1 MNNILNK
8 NLDLN
13 GKKVLLRVDLNV
25 PMTNGAIT
33 ETSRIEKIMPT
44 INLLVEKQA
53 KIIIMSHIGRPK
65 GKVVGGMSLKPIS
78 EKLSFLLNRK
88 VLFNKD
94 IISENTLLEINKIS
108 NGSIIMLENI
118 RFNEGEETNDRE
130 FSKKISTLGDIY
142 VNDAFSCSHRSHASV
157 EGITKY
163 IPSYFGL
170 QITEEINALKK
181 ITSEIKKPVSLI
193 IGGSKI
199 STKIKIINNLIKKF
213 NNIIIVGGMANTM
226 LKHTG
231 INVGKSICE
240 YGCGPLI
247 KEIIENS
254 KKYNCEI
261 TIPKDVVVSKSL
273 SGGGKEKN
281 INEVDE
287 NEMILDIGS
296 KTISAIETIIN
307 NSETIL
313 WNGPAGYFE
322 NPNFQNGT
330 KEILKLISKKTKNDN
345 IFSVAGGGET
355 VAAINKFK
363 KFDSFTF
370 VSTAGGAFLEYL
382 EGKTLPGIKAL
393 NSNVRTK

>member
-1 MNNILNK
+1 MKNILNK
-8 NLDLN
+8 NLDLK

-65 GKVVGGMSLKPIS
+65 AKVVEGMSLKPIS

-231 INVGKSICE
+231 VNVGKSICE
-240 YGCGPLI
+240 YECGPLI

-261 TIPKDVVVSKSL
+261 TIPKDVIVSESL
-273 SGGGKEKN
+273 NGSGKEKN
-281 INEVDE
+281 INEIDE

-296 KTISAIETIIN
+296 KTISSIEKIIN
-307 NSETIL
+307 NSETVL

-382 EGKTLPGIKAL
+382 EGKTLPAIKAL
-393 NSNVRTK
+393 NQNV

>member
-1 MNNILNK
+1 MNNILNQ
-8 NLDLN
+8 NLVLK

-25 PMTNGAIT
+25 PIKNGAIT
-33 ETSRIEKIMPT
+33 ETSRIKKVIPT
-44 INLLVEKQA
+44 IKLLIEKQA
-53 KIIIMSHIGRPK
+53 KIIILSHIGRPK
-65 GKVVGGMSLKPIS
+65 GKVTKEMSLEPIS
-78 EKLSFLLNRK
+78 KKLASLLNK
-88 VLFNKD
+88 EVLFNKNL
-94 IISENTLLEINKIS
+94 INENTLSEVNKIP

-118 RFNEGEETNDRE
+118 RFNEGEESNDNE
-130 FSKKISTLGDIY
+130 FSKKISNLGDIY
-142 VNDAFSCSHRSHASV
+142 INDAFSVSHRSHASV

-181 ITSEIKKPVSLI
+181 ITSEIKKPVTLI

-231 INVGKSICE
+231 LKVGKSLCE
-240 YGCGPLI
+240 HNCGNLI
-247 KEIIENS
+247 KEILENS
-254 KKYNCEI
+254 NKYKCKI
-261 TIPKDVVVSKSL
+261 TCPVDVVVSKNVEDM
-273 SGGGKEKN
+273 GKDKDIKE
-281 INEVDE
+281 IDDD
-287 NEMILDIGS
+287 EMILDIGP
-296 KTISAIETIIN
+296 KTISFIKTIIN
-307 NSETIL
+307 NSNTVL

-330 KEILKLISKKTKNDN
+330 KEILEIISQKTTNDK

-355 VAAINKFK
+355 VAAINKFNK
-363 KFDSFTF
+363 LNSFTF

-393 NSNVRTK
+393 NQNV